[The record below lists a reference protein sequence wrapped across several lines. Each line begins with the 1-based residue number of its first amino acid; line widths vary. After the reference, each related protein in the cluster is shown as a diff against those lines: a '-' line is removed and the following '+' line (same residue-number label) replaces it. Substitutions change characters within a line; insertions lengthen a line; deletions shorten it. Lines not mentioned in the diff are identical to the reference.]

1 MAHKTL
7 INGTAYEVTGG
18 RTLIDGTGYSIAG
31 GRTLVNG
38 TGYDISFGTPISSLP
53 VGSSVYLNESGSPVE
68 YLLVN
73 HGIPSNSNLYDSS
86 CDGTWLLRKH
96 IYELRQWHS
105 SYIND
110 YENSDIHSYLNSTFL
125 NLFDANIRAHIKTVK
140 IPYRAGYGE
149 GTTITSGANGLSA
162 KIFLL
167 SSSEVSI
174 SFVFVPSNEGA
185 DLSYFS
191 GCEDSSADDK
201 RIANLNGSATGWWLR
216 SPICLSDLGSKYV
229 AHVQINGAFNYADCP
244 YSLGIRPA
252 LILPSNAVVDSNFNV
267 TS

>member
-1 MAHKTL
+1 MGKVIMSGIVPQL
-7 INGTAYEVTGG
+7 SVPVGV
-18 RTLIDGTGYSIAG
+18 
-31 GRTLVNG
+31 
-38 TGYDISFGTPISSLP
+38 TPISEFA
-53 VGSSVYLNESGSPVE
+53 VGSIVKLN
-68 YLLVN
+68 VN
-73 HGIPSNSNLYDSS
+73 GAAKEFIVVHQGLPSSMYDAS
-86 CDGTWLLRKH
+86 CDGAWLLMKDC
-96 IYELRQWHS
+96 YEKRQWHS

-125 NLFDANIRAHIKTVK
+125 NLFDANIREQIKTVK
-140 IPYRAGYGE
+140 IPYRAGSGD

-174 SFVFVPSNEGA
+174 SFVLVPSNEGA

-252 LILPSNAVVDSNFNV
+252 LILPSNTLIDKDGNV
-267 TS
+267 KGVA